1 VVSIVD
7 DDASVRE
14 ALDGEFLLKRHGF
27 DPRKFAA

>member
-14 ALDGEFLLKRHGF
+14 ALDGEFLLRVVQEAVGT
-27 DPRKFAA
+27 RA